1 MDRILVVD
9 DERKIRTIL
18 ARLLRDEGYE
28 VADADSGPEAMEVAK
43 AFRPDLVLMDLSMP
57 GMDGI
62 EAMAAISESVPGAET
77 IIMTAYGSIESAV
90 EAMRRGARDYLT
102 KPFDNDELLLRIAH
116 LLERKHLRRE
126 VDALKEELNR
136 RYAFE
141 NIVAVSGEMQTIFE
155 IMQRVSGTD
164 VTVLIEG
171 ESGTGKELIVR
182 AIHQHSAR
190 SEGPFVPINCAA
202 LPLNLIENE
211 LFGHE
216 KGAFTDATERY
227 VGKFE
232 QADGGT
238 LFLDEITELP
248 PEAQAKLLRA
258 IQEREITRIGGDRS
272 IPVDVRL
279 VAVTNRNLDALM
291 EEGSFRRDLYFRINV
306 VSIRIPPLRARK
318 EDIPVLVDHFLGL
331 FNERLGTSIS
341 GVSEEV
347 SELFRVYDWPG
358 NVRELENVLQGAL
371 VVARDRILHVAD
383 LPLRMQT
390 MSRTREEKGR
400 SETLSEM
407 VESLE
412 RRVISEALKAE
423 GGNRTRTAG
432 RLGITRKTLL
442 AKISAYRLEDP
453 DG

>member
-390 MSRTREEKGR
+390 MSQMREEKGR
-400 SETLSEM
+400 SGTLADM
-407 VESLE
+407 VERLE

-442 AKISAYRLEDP
+442 AKIGAYRLEDP

>member
-90 EAMRRGARDYLT
+90 EAMRRGALDYLT

-390 MSRTREEKGR
+390 MSQMREEKGR
-400 SETLSEM
+400 SGTLADM
-407 VESLE
+407 VERLE

-442 AKISAYRLEDP
+442 AKIGAYRLEDP

>member
-18 ARLLRDEGYE
+18 MRLLRDEGYE
-28 VADADSGPEAMEVAK
+28 VKEADSGRRALETARI
-43 AFRPDLVLMDLSMP
+43 FRPDAVLMDLSMP

-62 EAMAAISESVPGAET
+62 EAMAAISEVVPDVET

-141 NIVAVSGEMQTIFE
+141 NIVAVSGKMQAVFE
-155 IMQRVSGTD
+155 IVHRVSGTD

-182 AIHQHSAR
+182 ALHQHSTR
-190 SEGPFVPINCAA
+190 SEDPFVAVNCAA
-202 LPLNLIENE
+202 LPSNLIENE

-216 KGAFTDATERY
+216 KGAFTDAAERY

-238 LFLDEITELP
+238 LFLDEVAELP
-248 PEAQAKLLRA
+248 VEAQAKLLRA
-258 IQEREITRIGGDRS
+258 IQEREITRVGGDRPV
-272 IPVDVRL
+272 PVDVRL
-279 VAVTNRNLDALM
+279 VAATNRNLDLLV
-291 EEGSFRRDLYFRINV
+291 EGGGFRKDLYFRVNV
-306 VSIRIPPLRARK
+306 VSIKIPPLKERQ

-331 FNERLGTSIS
+331 FNERLGTAIS
-341 GVSEEV
+341 GVSEKV
-347 SELFRVYDWPG
+347 SELFRAYDWPG
-358 NVRELENVLQGAL
+358 NVRELENVLQGAM
-371 VVARDRILHVAD
+371 VVAQNRVLHVAD

-390 MSRTREEKGR
+390 MSQVRKEEGA
-400 SETLSEM
+400 SGTLSEM
-407 VESLE
+407 VERLE
-412 RRVISEALKAE
+412 RRVISEALSAE
-423 GGNRTRTAG
+423 AGNRTRTAR

-442 AKISAYRLEDP
+442 VKIGAYGLE
-453 DG
+453 G

>member
-182 AIHQHSAR
+182 ALHQHSAR

-202 LPLNLIENE
+202 LPSNLIENE